1 MFNFFILMKNYNTFM
16 KWEVLKALYQGINL
30 SVSNKNLIFRYWTFQ
45 STCSLIFK
53 VVSDLFVD
61 IMIYRFD
68 FLIVAMG
75 EPDPCREPPPRI
87 SRY

>member
-1 MFNFFILMKNYNTFM
+1 MKNYNTFT
-16 KWEVLKALYQGINL
+16 KSGILKEIYSNNNL
-30 SVSNKNLIFRYWTFQ
+30 SAINKNLIFRPWTFQ

-75 EPDPCREPPPRI
+75 EPDPCREPLPRK
-87 SRY
+87 SH